1 MTAVRTPDNKSF
13 LECKAKFN
21 TYITIFFFK
30 LAGNYNA
37 FAKWYNNHVVSRSC
51 SKGRSKYLV
60 ETTLCRG
67 FIEKNVPALSAST
80 ADSTSLSQALILPIF
95 HYLQLVNT
103 LYRQPNSIA
112 YAKMSNHSIQKKM
125 SSNSVQNKIAVK
137 INKIT
142 GSTFWQK

>member
-67 FIEKNVPALSAST
+67 FIEKMFLH
-80 ADSTSLSQALILPIF
+80 SQPRRQTVL
-95 HYLQLVNT
+95 HYL
-103 LYRQPNSIA
+103 RI
-112 YAKMSNHSIQKKM
+112 
-125 SSNSVQNKIAVK
+125 
-137 INKIT
+137 
-142 GSTFWQK
+142 